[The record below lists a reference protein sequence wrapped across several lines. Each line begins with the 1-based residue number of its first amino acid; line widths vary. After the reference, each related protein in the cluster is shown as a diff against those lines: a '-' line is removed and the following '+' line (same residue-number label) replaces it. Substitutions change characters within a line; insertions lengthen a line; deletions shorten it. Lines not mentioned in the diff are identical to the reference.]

1 LPGDEILYIFNDDN
15 EVMGEVQ
22 SDGRIK
28 HSAKRTGDAY
38 YIDPVA
44 FRTKNNAWASTD
56 NQSERNARLAL
67 FAECH
72 RCVGET
78 KIESLEKLLSSCD
91 SIDAP
96 GAASGGGG
104 GGGQTKGINK
114 DMTLRRN
121 QYISSLNNGKFKAND
136 AKLKEYNII
145 LNQESKRYQ
154 AASSPRK
161 CYRKRGSSGGGGE
174 GTGGERQSTAVS
186 GSEKGKEIHP
196 DEEKRLE
203 ELESVGSKRARAS
216 SPEASM
222 SLNL

>member
-1 LPGDEILYIFNDDN
+1 LEKRQVVPGDEILYIFNDDN

-28 HSAKRTGDAY
+28 HSAKITGDAY

-56 NQSERNARLAL
+56 NQSERDARLAL

-72 RCVGET
+72 KCVGET
-78 KIESLEKLLSSCD
+78 KIESLEKLLRSCD

-136 AKLKEYNII
+136 AKLKE
-145 LNQESKRYQ
+145 
-154 AASSPRK
+154 
-161 CYRKRGSSGGGGE
+161 
-174 GTGGERQSTAVS
+174 
-186 GSEKGKEIHP
+186 
-196 DEEKRLE
+196 
-203 ELESVGSKRARAS
+203 
-216 SPEASM
+216 
-222 SLNL
+222 